1 MNATQTA
8 KDTMAL
14 AVCCSVIGAAFLGGC
29 WFGAERV
36 DITKDN
42 VAEYNRGW
50 KEAVLLC
57 ERGGILKGPI
67 TFHDKADLR
76 GYEFTIVNFSPD
88 VNALV
93 VEAGTNTPVSI
104 VGGSFRFGET
114 LSGNQFGI
122 TTR

>member
-1 MNATQTA
+1 MKYDFAPYA
-8 KDTMAL
+8 MGLVMVASGFV
-14 AVCCSVIGAAFLGGC
+14 AGMR
-29 WFGAERV
+29 FGESQV

-88 VNALV
+88 VHALK
-93 VEAGTNTPVSI
+93 VEAGTNTQVNI
-104 VGGSFRFGET
+104 TGGSFRFGEAFN
-114 LSGNQFGI
+114 GNQFGI
-122 TTR
+122 SAGGGR